1 LQEQCEF
8 QVDETIR
15 VPEVGV
21 VVGGLLTQG
30 VITEGM
36 NLVIGEYLFVTETLP
51 ILTFALLL
59 QVQRQTDPSIQSRCN
74 QFTEIKPPTE

>member
-1 LQEQCEF
+1 MRLFLVKKLSHYFISRQIHIINSGILILQEQCEF

-36 NLVIGEYLFVTETLP
+36 NLVIG
-51 ILTFALLL
+51 
-59 QVQRQTDPSIQSRCN
+59 
-74 QFTEIKPPTE
+74 